1 MKNKWNHYGVAA
13 MFTLAVGASLV
24 LAGCGGAK
32 TDTKAAAAVATNLS
46 FNFETGEYS
55 FTGVDKG
62 RTYAIRLYGFDAEG
76 KQEDYYTFTSSNIL
90 ADDSN
95 ANYAGTVDLSAD
107 CTPGAKYN
115 AYVMTTTSDY
125 KRGLSDSVTGTYVL
139 SLIHI

>member
-62 RTYAIRLYGFDAEG
+62 RTYAIRLYALMQ
-76 KQEDYYTFTSSNIL
+76 KASRKIIIPLHLPTFWR
-90 ADDSN
+90 
-95 ANYAGTVDLSAD
+95 
-107 CTPGAKYN
+107 
-115 AYVMTTTSDY
+115 MTATQIMRERWT
-125 KRGLSDSVTGTYVL
+125 
-139 SLIHI
+139 

>member
-1 MKNKWNHYGVAA
+1 

-62 RTYAIRLYGFDAEG
+62 RTYAIRLYGFDARR
-76 KQEDYYTFTSSNIL
+76 Q
-90 ADDSN
+90 
-95 ANYAGTVDLSAD
+95 AGRLLYLYIFQHS
-107 CTPGAKYN
+107 G
-115 AYVMTTTSDY
+115 
-125 KRGLSDSVTGTYVL
+125 G
-139 SLIHI
+139 

>member
-24 LAGCGGAK
+24 LAGGGGAK

-62 RTYAIRLYGFDAEG
+62 RTYAIRLYGFDARR
-76 KQEDYYTFTSSNIL
+76 Q
-90 ADDSN
+90 
-95 ANYAGTVDLSAD
+95 AGRLLYLYIFQHS
-107 CTPGAKYN
+107 G
-115 AYVMTTTSDY
+115 
-125 KRGLSDSVTGTYVL
+125 G
-139 SLIHI
+139 